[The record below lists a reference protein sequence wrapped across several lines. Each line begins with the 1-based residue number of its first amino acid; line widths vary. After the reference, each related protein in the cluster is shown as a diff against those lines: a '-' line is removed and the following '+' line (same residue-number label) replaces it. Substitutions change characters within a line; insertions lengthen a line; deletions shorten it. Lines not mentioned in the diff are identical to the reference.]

1 MRRHQLIP
9 TEKRERQYDGRDKK
23 RTGSR
28 QKGVVSTLPSPHSHP
43 ELGPGHSSAGFLE
56 GFKMKGTLGLLHSE
70 FPMADSIDLLYST
83 KPITHTVLC
92 LTPRELRN
100 TPRKEVE
107 WPGGHSSYPFLLVQR
122 EMDRKVRGCA
132 ICLIPFHCLCLPNR
146 KVSDWEVH
154 LVSSHNHDSRSDNG

>member
-1 MRRHQLIP
+1 MGKKGSFRRHPLIP

-43 ELGPGHSSAGFLE
+43 ELGPGHFSAGFLE

-92 LTPRELRN
+92 LTPRGTAKHPTE
-100 TPRKEVE
+100 
-107 WPGGHSSYPFLLVQR
+107 GGRMARRPQQLPFPLSPAGDGQESSGLYHLL
-122 EMDRKVRGCA
+122 DP
-132 ICLIPFHCLCLPNR
+132 ISLPLPP
-146 KVSDWEVH
+146 KQES
-154 LVSSHNHDSRSDNG
+154 L